1 MGYERGRLG
10 GDGYGAANAVA
21 DRELATGRP
30 RRGHGKTDRE
40 TETAAGGRIRRTLNT
55 PVSGPSVSGASKR
68 TKPQVDHLNTPK
80 IPSFCKTA
88 GKWG

>member
-1 MGYERGRLG
+1 MDMAPRTAILS
-10 GDGYGAANAVA
+10 AANVVA

-30 RRGHGKTDRE
+30 RHDHEKTDRE
-40 TETAAGGRIRRTLNT
+40 TETAAGSRIRRTPNT

-80 IPSFCKTA
+80 ISSFCKTA